1 MLSKAQEEDQAEIEE
16 LEVRHTQQLQEN
28 RQNLEETLPLTFKFS
43 TELLN
48 QRKIQTN
55 LAKQKNY

>member
-28 RQNLEETLPLTFKFS
+28 RQGLEETLPLTFKFS